1 MSRQIFANASWG
13 AGLNGCDPSSVLDCI
28 ELATQS
34 PR

>member
-1 MSRQIFANASWG
+1 MSRQIFANESWG